1 MPRAQ
6 LSKAGA
12 KLRDQINKEYPKRK
26 KDSDGWIGDKKHVTQ
41 KSDHN
46 PDPKTGIV
54 RALDIDA
61 DLAKNVDSWEL
72 AEAIRQAAKNGD
84 KRISYIIHKGKIA
97 NGSIGLWIWRAYK
110 GQNPHNTH
118 LHVSFTKTGDTDG
131 KAFEINF
138 PKPKTKQE
146 KIEAKP
152 AKQTLCP
159 NCTILIKKLM

>member
-12 KLRDQINKEYPKRK
+12 KLRNQINKTYPNRK
-26 KDSDGWIGDKKHVTQ
+26 KDSDGWIGDIKHVTQ

-72 AEAIRQAAKNGD
+72 AEAIRAAAKAGD

-97 NGSIGLWIWRAYK
+97 NGSIGFWIWRAYK
-110 GQNPHNTH
+110 GQNPHHTH
-118 LHVSFTKTGDTDG
+118 LHISFSKAGDEDG
-131 KAFEINF
+131 KAFNIVF
-138 PKPKTKQE
+138 PKA
-146 KIEAKP
+146 KIEQKATKAEP
-152 AKQTLCP
+152 KGEKLCSR
-159 NCTILIKKLM
+159 CTKIIQKII